1 MSERTS
7 PQASYGGVPAD
18 ASQQSGRDLRL
29 DLFRGLALLF
39 IFIDHIPDNVLSYVT
54 LHSVAFSDAAEVFVF
69 ISGYAAAMVYG
80 KALQRQGCMAAAGR
94 IYRRVWQLYAAHI
107 LTFVVLA
114 AGVCYAT
121 FSLHDQNYTEDF
133 GIDNFVDEPK
143 VAIIKLLLLE
153 YQPQFLDI
161 LPIYMIFLGVLP
173 PLLLLLRSCLPLPL
187 VISGVLYLLTLHFG
201 WQPHSYPED
210 EGWFF
215 NPLAWQFL
223 FVIGATAG
231 YAPYSRQA
239 LPLNSAWLGKL
250 ALAIAIAIGIISV
263 SWTIHG
269 AYEAFPGLLLQELSP
284 LVEDK
289 ANLAPL
295 RLVSFLALAIAS
307 AHIVRRDSRLL
318 RGPIAQWII
327 RCGQHSLQ
335 IFCLG
340 ILLSVLGHIVLTS
353 VRAGVPMQLTIDLG
367 GILLMVAVA
376 GLLTWSKASGGR
388 QSAAAVAASTASAA
402 RRVSLEGLKQHAAVW
417 AVIIAWMWGWP
428 KQGLACMR
436 GWLPSARGEPP
447 WPAVAPNSPAA
458 AWSRSVQ
465 SPRRRAVAWT
475 WKSPGRAS
483 APSDREYSSSWRSA
497 S

>member
-29 DLFRGLALLF
+29 DLFRGLSLLF

-94 IYRRVWQLYAAHI
+94 IYHRVWQLYAAHI

-121 FSLHDQNYTEDF
+121 LRLHDQNYTEDF
-133 GIDNFVDEPK
+133 GIDNFVDEPQ
-143 VAIIKLLLLE
+143 VAIIKLLLLQ

-173 PLLLLLRSCLPLPL
+173 LLLLLLRRWLALPL
-187 VISGVLYLLTLHFG
+187 VLSAVLYLLTLRFG
-201 WQPHSYPED
+201 WQPHSYPEG
-210 EGWFF
+210 EAWYF

-250 ALAIAIAIGIISV
+250 ALAIVIAIGIISV
-263 SWTIHG
+263 SWTLHG
-269 AYEAFPGLLLQELSP
+269 AYEAFPPLLLRELSP

-295 RLVSFLALAIAS
+295 RLISFLALAIAS

-340 ILLSVLGHIVLTS
+340 ILLSVLGQIVLSS
-353 VRAGVPMQLTIDLG
+353 VRADIPMQLAIDLG

-388 QSAAAVAASTASAA
+388 QSAAAVAASTTSAA
-402 RRVSLEGLKQHAAVW
+402 RRRRLAGLRRHAAAW
-417 AVIIAWMWGWP
+417 AVGVGSTWGRS
-428 KQGLACMR
+428 KRGLARMQDR
-436 GWLPSARGEPP
+436 LASGRGERH
-447 WPAVAPNSPAA
+447 WPAVAPRSPI
-458 AWSRSVQ
+458 
-465 SPRRRAVAWT
+465 
-475 WKSPGRAS
+475 GS
-483 APSDREYSSSWRSA
+483 A
-497 S
+497 

>member
-1 MSERTS
+1 MFQRTR
-7 PQASYGGVPAD
+7 PQAHHGGVPAD
-18 ASQQSGRDLRL
+18 ATQQSGRDLRL

-121 FSLHDQNYTEDF
+121 LSLHDQNFTEDF
-133 GIDNFVDEPK
+133 GIDNFVDEPQ
-143 VAIIKLLLLE
+143 VAIIKLLLLQ

-161 LPIYMIFLGVLP
+161 LPMYMIFLGVLP
-173 PLLLLLRSCLPLPL
+173 LLLLLLRSWLPLPL
-187 VISGVLYLLTLHFG
+187 VISGVLYLLTLRFG

-210 EGWFF
+210 EAWFF

-231 YAPYSRQA
+231 YAPYSRQT

-250 ALAIAIAIGIISV
+250 SVALVVAIGIISV
-263 SWTIHG
+263 SWTIHS
-269 AYEAFPGLLLQELSP
+269 AYEAFPALLMRELSP

-289 ANLAPL
+289 ADLAPL
-295 RLVSFLALAIAS
+295 RLISFLALAIATT
-307 AHIVRRDSRLL
+307 HIVRRDSRLL

-340 ILLSVLGHIVLTS
+340 ILLSVVGYILLTS
-353 VRAGVPMQLTIDLG
+353 VRADIPMQLAIDLG

-376 GLLTWSKASGGR
+376 ALLTWSKASGRR
-388 QSAAAVAASTASAA
+388 QSAAAIATSATSAA
-402 RRVSLEGLKQHAAVW
+402 RRRRLDGLRQHAAAW
-417 AVIIAWMWGWP
+417 AVGVGSTLGRSKRRLGRMQDW
-428 KQGLACMR
+428 LA
-436 GWLPSARGEPP
+436 SARGERH
-447 WPAVAPNSPAA
+447 WPAVAPRSPL
-458 AWSRSVQ
+458 
-465 SPRRRAVAWT
+465 
-475 WKSPGRAS
+475 GS
-483 APSDREYSSSWRSA
+483 A
-497 S
+497 

>member
-18 ASQQSGRDLRL
+18 TNQQSGRDLRL

-80 KALQRQGCMAAAGR
+80 KALHRQGCMAAAGR
-94 IYRRVWQLYAAHI
+94 IYRRVSQIYAAHI
-107 LTFVVLA
+107 LTFAVLA

-121 FSLHDQNYTEDF
+121 LSVHDQNYTEDF
-133 GIDNFVDEPK
+133 GIDNFVDEPR
-143 VAIIKLLLLE
+143 VAIIKLLLLQ

-173 PLLLLLRSCLPLPL
+173 PLLLLLRSWLPLPL
-187 VISGVLYLLTLHFG
+187 LISGVLYLLTWRFG
-201 WQPHSYPED
+201 WQPHSYPD
-210 EGWFF
+210 DDGWFF

-231 YAPYSRQA
+231 YAPYSRQT

-250 ALAIAIAIGIISV
+250 AVGIAIAIGIISV
-263 SWTIHG
+263 SWTIHS
-269 AYEAFPGLLLQELSP
+269 AYEAFPALLQRELSP

-289 ANLAPL
+289 ADLAPL
-295 RLVSFLALAIAS
+295 RLISFLALAIAS
-307 AHIVRRDSRLL
+307 AHIVRRDSRVL

-340 ILLSVLGHIVLTS
+340 ILLSVLGYIVLTS
-353 VRAGVPMQLTIDLG
+353 VRGDIPMQLAIDLG

-376 GLLTWSKASGGR
+376 ALLTWSKEIRGQFAT
-388 QSAAAVAASTASAA
+388 AVAASTTSAA
-402 RRVSLEGLKQHAAVW
+402 QRRLHELRQHAAAW
-417 AVIIAWMWGWP
+417 AVGAGSTWGRS
-428 KQGLACMR
+428 KRGLAR
-436 GWLPSARGEPP
+436 AQDWLASARGDRH
-447 WPAVAPNSPAA
+447 WPAVAPRSPIG
-458 AWSRSVQ
+458 
-465 SPRRRAVAWT
+465 SP
-475 WKSPGRAS
+475 
-483 APSDREYSSSWRSA
+483 
-497 S
+497 

>member
-18 ASQQSGRDLRL
+18 TSQQSGRDLRL

-80 KALQRQGCMAAAGR
+80 KALHRQGCMAAAGR
-94 IYRRVWQLYAAHI
+94 IYRRVSQIYAAHI
-107 LTFVVLA
+107 LTFAVLA

-121 FSLHDQNYTEDF
+121 LSVHDQNYTEDF
-133 GIDNFVDEPK
+133 GIDNFVDEPG
-143 VAIIKLLLLE
+143 VAIIKLLLLQ

-173 PLLLLLRSCLPLPL
+173 PLLLLLRSWLPLPL
-187 VISGVLYLLTLHFG
+187 VISGVLYLLTWRFG
-201 WQPHSYPED
+201 WQPHSYPD
-210 EGWFF
+210 DDGWFF

-231 YAPYSRQA
+231 YAPYSRQT

-250 ALAIAIAIGIISV
+250 AVGIAIAIGIISV
-263 SWTIHG
+263 SWTIHS
-269 AYEAFPGLLLQELSP
+269 AYEAFPALLQRELSP

-289 ANLAPL
+289 ADLAPL
-295 RLVSFLALAIAS
+295 RLISFLALAIAS
-307 AHIVRRDSRLL
+307 AHIVRRDSRVL

-340 ILLSVLGHIVLTS
+340 ILLSVLGYIVLTS
-353 VRAGVPMQLTIDLG
+353 VRGDIPMQLAIDLG

-376 GLLTWSKASGGR
+376 ALLTWSKEIRGQFAT
-388 QSAAAVAASTASAA
+388 AVAASTTSAA
-402 RRVSLEGLKQHAAVW
+402 QRRLHELRQHAAAW
-417 AVIIAWMWGWP
+417 AVGAGSTWGRS
-428 KQGLACMR
+428 KRGLAR
-436 GWLPSARGEPP
+436 AQDWL
-447 WPAVAPNSPAA
+447 
-458 AWSRSVQ
+458 
-465 SPRRRAVAWT
+465 
-475 WKSPGRAS
+475 AS
-483 APSDREYSSSWRSA
+483 TR
-497 S
+497 

>member
-1 MSERTS
+1 MSQRKN
-7 PQASYGGVPAD
+7 PQACYGVPAD
-18 ASQQSGRDLRL
+18 ANQQSGRDLRL

-107 LTFVVLA
+107 LTFAVLA

-121 FSLHDQNYTEDF
+121 LSVHDQNYTEDF

-143 VAIIKLLLLE
+143 VAIIKLLMLQ

-173 PLLLLLRSCLPLPL
+173 LLLLLLRSWLPLPL
-187 VISGVLYLLTLHFG
+187 LISGALYLLTWRFG
-201 WQPHSYPED
+201 WQPHSYPDD

-231 YAPYSRQA
+231 YAPYSRHS
-239 LPLNSAWLGKL
+239 LPINSAWIGKL
-250 ALAIAIAIGIISV
+250 AVGVAIAIGIISV
-263 SWTIHG
+263 SWTIHS
-269 AYEAFPGLLLQELSP
+269 AYEGFPALLQRELSP

-289 ANLAPL
+289 ADLAPL
-295 RLVSFLALAIAS
+295 RLISFLALAIAS
-307 AHIVRRDSRLL
+307 AHIVRRDSALL
-318 RGPIAQWII
+318 RGPVAQWII

-340 ILLSVLGHIVLTS
+340 ILLSVLGYIVLTS
-353 VRAGVPMQLTIDLG
+353 VSGDIPMQLAIDFG

-376 GLLTWSKASGGR
+376 ALLTWSKASGWR
-388 QSAAAVAASTASAA
+388 SAAAVAASTTSAA
-402 RRVSLEGLKQHAAVW
+402 PRRRLDGLRQHAAALTVGVRSTL
-417 AVIIAWMWGWP
+417 ARPKRRLVRMQGWFAP
-428 KQGLACMR
+428 
-436 GWLPSARGEPP
+436 ARGERQ
-447 WPAVAPNSPAA
+447 WPAIARRSPM
-458 AWSRSVQ
+458 
-465 SPRRRAVAWT
+465 
-475 WKSPGRAS
+475 GS
-483 APSDREYSSSWRSA
+483 A
-497 S
+497 

>member
-1 MSERTS
+1 MSERKS
-7 PQASYGGVPAD
+7 LQACYGVVPAD

-39 IFIDHIPDNVLSYVT
+39 IFIDHIPDNVLSYLT

-80 KALQRQGCMAAAGR
+80 KALHRHGCMAAAGR
-94 IYRRVWQLYAAHI
+94 IYRRVSQLYAAHI

-121 FSLHDQNYTEDF
+121 LRVHDQNYTEDF

-143 VAIIKLLLLE
+143 VAIIKLLLLQ

-173 PLLLLLRSCLPLPL
+173 PLLLLLRSWLPLPL
-187 VISGVLYLLTLHFG
+187 LISGVLYLLTWCFG
-201 WQPHSYPED
+201 WQPHSYPD
-210 EGWFF
+210 DDGWFF

-231 YAPYSRQA
+231 YAPYSRQS
-239 LPLNSAWLGKL
+239 LPINSAWLGKL
-250 ALAIAIAIGIISV
+250 SVAIVIAIGIISV
-263 SWTIHG
+263 SWTIHS
-269 AYEAFPGLLLQELSP
+269 AYEAFPALLQRELSP

-289 ANLAPL
+289 ADLAPL
-295 RLVSFLALAIAS
+295 RLISFLALAIAS
-307 AHIVRRDSRLL
+307 AHVVRRDSRVL
-318 RGPIAQWII
+318 RGPVAQWII

-340 ILLSVLGHIVLTS
+340 ILLSVLGYILLTS
-353 VRAGVPMQLTIDLG
+353 VRGDIPMQLAIDFG

-376 GLLTWSKASGGR
+376 ALLTWSKASGR
-388 QSAAAVAASTASAA
+388 QSAAAVAASTTSAA
-402 RRVSLEGLKQHAAVW
+402 RPRRLDGLRQQAAAW
-417 AVIIAWMWGWP
+417 AVGVRSTLARP
-428 KQGLACMR
+428 KRRLVRMQDWFA
-436 GWLPSARGEPP
+436 PARGERQ
-447 WPAVAPNSPAA
+447 WPAIARRSPM
-458 AWSRSVQ
+458 
-465 SPRRRAVAWT
+465 
-475 WKSPGRAS
+475 GS
-483 APSDREYSSSWRSA
+483 A
-497 S
+497 

>member
-18 ASQQSGRDLRL
+18 TSQQSGRDLRL

-80 KALQRQGCMAAAGR
+80 KALHHQGCMAAAGR
-94 IYRRVWQLYAAHI
+94 IYRRVSQIYAAHI
-107 LTFVVLA
+107 LTFAVLA

-121 FSLHDQNYTEDF
+121 LSVHDQNYTEDF
-133 GIDNFVDEPK
+133 GIDNFVDEPR
-143 VAIIKLLLLE
+143 VAIIKLLLLQ

-173 PLLLLLRSCLPLPL
+173 PLLLLLRSWLPLPL
-187 VISGVLYLLTLHFG
+187 LISGVLYLLTWRFG
-201 WQPHSYPED
+201 WQPHSYPD
-210 EGWFF
+210 DDGWFF

-231 YAPYSRQA
+231 YAPYSRQT

-250 ALAIAIAIGIISV
+250 AVGIAIAIGIISV
-263 SWTIHG
+263 SWTIHS
-269 AYEAFPGLLLQELSP
+269 AYEAFPALLQRELSP

-289 ANLAPL
+289 ADLAPL
-295 RLVSFLALAIAS
+295 RLISFLALAIAS
-307 AHIVRRDSRLL
+307 AHIVRRDSRVL

-340 ILLSVLGHIVLTS
+340 ILLSVLGYIVLTS
-353 VRAGVPMQLTIDLG
+353 VRGDIPMQLAIDLG

-376 GLLTWSKASGGR
+376 ALLTWSKEIRGQFAT
-388 QSAAAVAASTASAA
+388 AVAASTTSAA
-402 RRVSLEGLKQHAAVW
+402 QRRLHELRQHAAAW
-417 AVIIAWMWGWP
+417 AVGAGSTWGRS
-428 KQGLACMR
+428 KRGLAR
-436 GWLPSARGEPP
+436 AQDWLASARGDRH
-447 WPAVAPNSPAA
+447 WPAVAPRSPIG
-458 AWSRSVQ
+458 
-465 SPRRRAVAWT
+465 SP
-475 WKSPGRAS
+475 
-483 APSDREYSSSWRSA
+483 
-497 S
+497 

>member
-18 ASQQSGRDLRL
+18 TSQQSGRDLRL

-80 KALQRQGCMAAAGR
+80 KALHRQGCMAAAGR
-94 IYRRVWQLYAAHI
+94 IYRRVSQLYAAHI
-107 LTFVVLA
+107 LTFAILA

-121 FSLHDQNYTEDF
+121 LSVHDQNYTEDF
-133 GIDNFVDEPK
+133 GIDNFVDEPR
-143 VAIIKLLLLE
+143 VAIIKLLLLQ

-161 LPIYMIFLGVLP
+161 LPIYMIFLGALP
-173 PLLLLLRSCLPLPL
+173 PLLLLLRSWLPLPL
-187 VISGVLYLLTLHFG
+187 VISGVLYLLTWRFG
-201 WQPHSYPED
+201 WQPHSYPD
-210 EGWFF
+210 DDGWFF

-231 YAPYSRQA
+231 YAPYSRQT

-250 ALAIAIAIGIISV
+250 SVGIAIAIAIISM
-263 SWTIHG
+263 SWTIHS
-269 AYEAFPGLLLQELSP
+269 AYEAFPALLQRELSP

-289 ANLAPL
+289 ADLAPL
-295 RLVSFLALAIAS
+295 RLISFLALAIAS

-340 ILLSVLGHIVLTS
+340 ILLSVLGYIVLTS
-353 VRAGVPMQLTIDLG
+353 VRGDIPMQLAIDLG

-376 GLLTWSKASGGR
+376 ALLTWSKGSRGQFAT
-388 QSAAAVAASTASAA
+388 AVAASATSAA
-402 RRVSLEGLKQHAAVW
+402 RRRLHGLRQHAAAW
-417 AVIIAWMWGWP
+417 AVGAGSTWGRSRR
-428 KQGLACMR
+428 GLAR
-436 GWLPSARGEPP
+436 AQDWLASARGDRH
-447 WPAVAPNSPAA
+447 WPAVAPRSPIG
-458 AWSRSVQ
+458 
-465 SPRRRAVAWT
+465 SP
-475 WKSPGRAS
+475 
-483 APSDREYSSSWRSA
+483 
-497 S
+497 

>member
-1 MSERTS
+1 MSKRTS
-7 PQASYGGVPAD
+7 PRASYGGVPAD

-133 GIDNFVDEPK
+133 GIDNFVDEPR

-223 FVIGATAG
+223 FVIGTTAG

-307 AHIVRRDSRLL
+307 A
-318 RGPIAQWII
+318 
-327 RCGQHSLQ
+327 
-335 IFCLG
+335 
-340 ILLSVLGHIVLTS
+340 HIVLTS

>member
-1 MSERTS
+1 MPAHIDRASVMFERKS
-7 PQASYGGVPAD
+7 PQAGYGGVPAD

-94 IYRRVWQLYAAHI
+94 IYRRVSQLYAAHI

-121 FSLHDQNYTEDF
+121 LRVHDQNYTEDF
-133 GIDNFVDEPK
+133 GIDNFVDEPR
-143 VAIIKLLLLE
+143 VAIIKLLLLQ

-173 PLLLLLRSCLPLPL
+173 LLLLLLRSWLPLPL
-187 VISGVLYLLTLHFG
+187 LISGVLYLLTWRFG
-201 WQPHSYPED
+201 WQPHSYPD
-210 EGWFF
+210 DDGWFF

-231 YAPYSRQA
+231 YAPYSRQS
-239 LPLNSAWLGKL
+239 LPINSAWLGKL
-250 ALAIAIAIGIISV
+250 AVGIAIAIGIISV
-263 SWTIHG
+263 SWTIHS
-269 AYEAFPGLLLQELSP
+269 AYEGFPALLQRELSP

-289 ANLAPL
+289 ADLAPL
-295 RLVSFLALAIAS
+295 RLISFLALAIAS
-307 AHIVRRDSRLL
+307 AHIVRRDSALL
-318 RGPIAQWII
+318 RGPVAQWII

-340 ILLSVLGHIVLTS
+340 ILLSVLGYIVLTS
-353 VRAGVPMQLTIDLG
+353 VRGDIPMQLAIDFG

-376 GLLTWSKASGGR
+376 ALLTWSKASGR
-388 QSAAAVAASTASAA
+388 QSAAAVAASTISAA
-402 RRVSLEGLKQHAAVW
+402 RRRRLDGLRQHAAAW
-417 AVIIAWMWGWP
+417 AVGVRSTLARP
-428 KQGLACMR
+428 KRRLVRTRDWFA
-436 GWLPSARGEPP
+436 PARGERQ
-447 WPAVAPNSPAA
+447 WPAIARRSPM
-458 AWSRSVQ
+458 
-465 SPRRRAVAWT
+465 
-475 WKSPGRAS
+475 GS
-483 APSDREYSSSWRSA
+483 A
-497 S
+497 

>member
-1 MSERTS
+1 MFQRTR
-7 PQASYGGVPAD
+7 PQASYGGAPAD

-107 LTFVVLA
+107 LTFVLLA

-121 FSLHDQNYTEDF
+121 LSLHDQNFTEDF
-133 GIDNFVDEPK
+133 GIDNFVDEPR
-143 VAIIKLLLLE
+143 VAIIKLLLLQ

-161 LPIYMIFLGVLP
+161 LPMYMIFLGVLP
-173 PLLLLLRSCLPLPL
+173 LLLLLLRSWLPLPL
-187 VISGVLYLLTLHFG
+187 VISGVLYLLTLRFG

-210 EGWFF
+210 EAWFF

-231 YAPYSRQA
+231 YAPYSRQT

-250 ALAIAIAIGIISV
+250 SVALVVAIGIISL
-263 SWTIHG
+263 SWTIHS
-269 AYEAFPGLLLQELSP
+269 AYEAFPALLMRELSP

-289 ANLAPL
+289 ADLAPL

-307 AHIVRRDSRLL
+307 AHIVRRDSALL

-340 ILLSVLGHIVLTS
+340 ILLSVLGYIVLTS
-353 VRAGVPMQLTIDLG
+353 VRGDIPMQLAIDLG
-367 GILLMVAVA
+367 GILLMVAA
-376 GLLTWSKASGGR
+376 AALLTWSKAGGR
-388 QSAAAVAASTASAA
+388 RQSAAVAASATSAA
-402 RRVSLEGLKQHAAVW
+402 RRRRLDGLRRHAAAW
-417 AVIIAWMWGWP
+417 AVGVGSTLGRS
-428 KQGLACMR
+428 KRGLGRMQD
-436 GWLPSARGEPP
+436 WLASARGERH
-447 WPAVAPNSPAA
+447 WPAVAPRSPI
-458 AWSRSVQ
+458 
-465 SPRRRAVAWT
+465 
-475 WKSPGRAS
+475 GS
-483 APSDREYSSSWRSA
+483 A
-497 S
+497 

>member
-121 FSLHDQNYTEDF
+121 LSLHDQNYTEDF
-133 GIDNFVDEPK
+133 GIDNFVDEPR
-143 VAIIKLLLLE
+143 VAIIKLLLLQ

-161 LPIYMIFLGVLP
+161 LPMYMIFLSVLP
-173 PLLLLLRSCLPLPL
+173 LLLLLLRSWLPLPL
-187 VISGVLYLLTLHFG
+187 VISGVLYVLTLRFG
-201 WQPHSYPED
+201 WQPHSYPD
-210 EGWFF
+210 DDGWFF

-250 ALAIAIAIGIISV
+250 ALAITIAIGIVSV
-263 SWTIHG
+263 SWTIHS
-269 AYEAFPGLLLQELSP
+269 AYEAFPALLQRELSP

-289 ANLAPL
+289 ADLAPL
-295 RLVSFLALAIAS
+295 RLISFLALAIAS

-340 ILLSVLGHIVLTS
+340 ILLSVFGYIVLTS
-353 VRAGVPMQLTIDLG
+353 VSADVPMQLAIDLG

-376 GLLTWSKASGGR
+376 GLIAWSKASGGR
-388 QSAAAVAASTASAA
+388 RSAAAVAISTISTA
-402 RRVSLEGLKQHAAVW
+402 RRRRLDGLRRHAAAW
-417 AVIIAWMWGWP
+417 AVGVGSTWARS
-428 KQGLACMR
+428 KRGLAR
-436 GWLPSARGEPP
+436 TQDWLASARGERH
-447 WPAVAPNSPAA
+447 WPAVAP
-458 AWSRSVQ
+458 
-465 SPRRRAVAWT
+465 RRPI
-475 WKSPGRAS
+475 SS
-483 APSDREYSSSWRSA
+483 A
-497 S
+497 

>member
-1 MSERTS
+1 MSERKS
-7 PQASYGGVPAD
+7 PQACYGGVPAD

-80 KALQRQGCMAAAGR
+80 KALHRQGCMAAAGR
-94 IYRRVWQLYAAHI
+94 IYRRVSQLYAAHI

-121 FSLHDQNYTEDF
+121 LRVHDQNYTEDF

-143 VAIIKLLLLE
+143 VAIIKLLLLQ

-173 PLLLLLRSCLPLPL
+173 LLLLLLRSWLPLPL
-187 VISGVLYLLTLHFG
+187 LISGVLYLLTWRFG
-201 WQPHSYPED
+201 WQVHSYPDED
-210 EGWFF
+210 GWFF

-231 YAPYSRQA
+231 YAPYSRQS
-239 LPLNSAWLGKL
+239 LPINSAWLGKL
-250 ALAIAIAIGIISV
+250 SVGIAIAIGIISV
-263 SWTIHG
+263 SWTIHS
-269 AYEAFPGLLLQELSP
+269 AYETFPALLQRELSP

-289 ANLAPL
+289 AGLAPL
-295 RLVSFLALAIAS
+295 RLISFLALAIAS
-307 AHIVRRDSRLL
+307 AHIVRRDSRVL
-318 RGPIAQWII
+318 RGPVAQWII

-340 ILLSVLGHIVLTS
+340 ILLSVLGYILLTS
-353 VRAGVPMQLTIDLG
+353 VRGDIPMQLAIDFG

-376 GLLTWSKASGGR
+376 ALLTWSKASGR
-388 QSAAAVAASTASAA
+388 QAAAAVAASTTSAA
-402 RRVSLEGLKQHAAVW
+402 RRWRLDGLRQQAAAW
-417 AVIIAWMWGWP
+417 AVGVRSTLARP
-428 KQGLACMR
+428 KRRLVRMQDWFA
-436 GWLPSARGEPP
+436 PARGERQ
-447 WPAVAPNSPAA
+447 WPAIARRSPM
-458 AWSRSVQ
+458 
-465 SPRRRAVAWT
+465 
-475 WKSPGRAS
+475 GS
-483 APSDREYSSSWRSA
+483 A
-497 S
+497 

>member
-1 MSERTS
+1 MSERKS
-7 PQASYGGVPAD
+7 PQACYGGVPAD

-107 LTFVVLA
+107 LTFAVLA
-114 AGVCYAT
+114 AAVCYAT
-121 FSLHDQNYTEDF
+121 LRVHDQNYTEDF
-133 GIDNFVDEPK
+133 GIDNFVDEPQI
-143 VAIIKLLLLE
+143 AIIKLLLLQ

-173 PLLLLLRSCLPLPL
+173 LLLLLLRTWLPLPL
-187 VISGVLYLLTLHFG
+187 VLSGVLYVLTWRFG
-201 WQPHSYPED
+201 WQPHSYPD
-210 EGWFF
+210 DDGWFF

-231 YAPYSRQA
+231 YAPYSRQT
-239 LPLNSAWLGKL
+239 LPINNAWLGK
-250 ALAIAIAIGIISV
+250 AAVAIAIAIGIISV
-263 SWTIHG
+263 SWTIHSV
-269 AYEAFPGLLLQELSP
+269 YEAFPALLQRELSP

-289 ANLAPL
+289 ADLAPL

-318 RGPIAQWII
+318 RAPIAQWII
-327 RCGQHSLQ
+327 LCGQHSLQ

-340 ILLSVLGHIVLTS
+340 ILLSVLAYIVLTS
-353 VRAGVPMQLTIDLG
+353 VRADIPMQLAMDVG

-376 GLLTWSKASGGR
+376 ALLTWSKASRR
-388 QSAAAVAASTASAA
+388 QPATVAARTISPA
-402 RRVSLEGLKQHAAVW
+402 RRRRLEGLRQHAALW
-417 AVIIAWMWGWP
+417 AVGVASTWGRS
-428 KQGLACMR
+428 KR
-436 GWLPSARGEPP
+436 GFVRMQDWATSLRGERH
-447 WPAVAPNSPAA
+447 WPAVAPRSPIG
-458 AWSRSVQ
+458 SV
-465 SPRRRAVAWT
+465 
-475 WKSPGRAS
+475 
-483 APSDREYSSSWRSA
+483 
-497 S
+497 

>member
-7 PQASYGGVPAD
+7 LQASYGGVPAD
-18 ASQQSGRDLRL
+18 TSQQSGRDLRL

-80 KALQRQGCMAAAGR
+80 KALHRQGCMAAAGR
-94 IYRRVWQLYAAHI
+94 IYRRVSQIYAAHI
-107 LTFVVLA
+107 LTFAVLA

-121 FSLHDQNYTEDF
+121 LSVHDQNYTEDF
-133 GIDNFVDEPK
+133 GIDNFVDEPR
-143 VAIIKLLLLE
+143 VAIIKLLLLQ

-173 PLLLLLRSCLPLPL
+173 PLLLLLRSWLPLPL
-187 VISGVLYLLTLHFG
+187 LISGVLYLLTWRFG
-201 WQPHSYPED
+201 WQPHSYPD
-210 EGWFF
+210 DDGWFF

-231 YAPYSRQA
+231 YAPYSRQT

-250 ALAIAIAIGIISV
+250 AVGIAIAIGIISV
-263 SWTIHG
+263 SWTIHS
-269 AYEAFPGLLLQELSP
+269 AYEAFPALLQRELSP

-289 ANLAPL
+289 ADLAPL
-295 RLVSFLALAIAS
+295 RLISFLALAIAS
-307 AHIVRRDSRLL
+307 AHIVRRDSRVL

-340 ILLSVLGHIVLTS
+340 ILLSVLGYIVLTS
-353 VRAGVPMQLTIDLG
+353 VRGDIPMQLAIDLG

-376 GLLTWSKASGGR
+376 ALLTWSKEIRGQFAT
-388 QSAAAVAASTASAA
+388 AVAASTTSAA
-402 RRVSLEGLKQHAAVW
+402 QRRLHELRQHAAAW
-417 AVIIAWMWGWP
+417 AVGAGSTWGRS
-428 KQGLACMR
+428 KRGLAR
-436 GWLPSARGEPP
+436 AQDWLASARGDRH
-447 WPAVAPNSPAA
+447 WPAVAPRSPIG
-458 AWSRSVQ
+458 
-465 SPRRRAVAWT
+465 SP
-475 WKSPGRAS
+475 
-483 APSDREYSSSWRSA
+483 
-497 S
+497 

>member
-18 ASQQSGRDLRL
+18 ASEQSGRDLRL
-29 DLFRGLALLF
+29 ELFRGLSLLF

-121 FSLHDQNYTEDF
+121 LSLHDQNYTEDF
-133 GIDNFVDEPK
+133 GIDNFVDEPR
-143 VAIIKLLLLE
+143 VAIIKLLLLQ

-161 LPIYMIFLGVLP
+161 LPMYMIFLGVLP
-173 PLLLLLRSCLPLPL
+173 LLLLLLRSWLPLPL
-187 VISGVLYLLTLHFG
+187 VISGVLYVLTLRFG
-201 WQPHSYPED
+201 WQPHSYPD
-210 EGWFF
+210 DDGWFF

-231 YAPYSRQA
+231 YAPYSRQT

-250 ALAIAIAIGIISV
+250 ALAVTIAIGIISV
-263 SWTIHG
+263 SWTIHS

-289 ANLAPL
+289 ADLAPL
-295 RLVSFLALAIAS
+295 RLISFLALAIAS

-340 ILLSVLGHIVLTS
+340 ILLSVLGYIVLTS
-353 VRAGVPMQLTIDLG
+353 VRADVPMQLAIDLG
-367 GILLMVAVA
+367 GILLMVVVA
-376 GLLTWSKASGGR
+376 GLLTWSKASRGR
-388 QSAAAVAASTASAA
+388 QSAAAVAAGTTSVA
-402 RRVSLEGLKQHAAVW
+402 RRRRLDGLRQHAAAW
-417 AVIIAWMWGWP
+417 ALGVGSTWARS
-428 KQGLACMR
+428 KRGLARMQD
-436 GWLPSARGEPP
+436 GLASARGQRP
-447 WPAVAPNSPAA
+447 WPAVVPRSPI
-458 AWSRSVQ
+458 
-465 SPRRRAVAWT
+465 
-475 WKSPGRAS
+475 GS
-483 APSDREYSSSWRSA
+483 A
-497 S
+497 